1 MIEEKKR
8 FLLSLV
14 VSGRVQGVGFRYF
27 TLHRARAH
35 GITGWVK
42 NRYDGKVEIEAE
54 GSRDRLLLFLEDVRN
69 GPAASR
75 ITHVSEDWVEIE
87 SGRHSTFDVAY

>member
-27 TLHRARAH
+27 TLQRARAH
-35 GITGWVK
+35 GVTGWVK

-54 GSRDRLLLFLEDVRN
+54 GPRGRLLLFLEDVRN
-69 GPAASR
+69 GPASSR
-75 ITHVSEDWVEIE
+75 VTHVSEDWVETV
-87 SGRHSTFDVAY
+87 SSRHSTFDVAY